1 MDEQEFLE
9 QRQKEILER
18 NGSRLQSN
26 SLLESH
32 NQTKNGRYYHGILTY
47 ISHPLERH
55 YFILDS
61 KKGTLSVFKSLRQKK
76 PTDVIVVCQCLMSM
90 QTDVSIVNKDLS
102 KKFDVQP
109 MTRDGIPK
117 GDLL

>member
-47 ISHPLERH
+47 ISHPLGK
-55 YFILDS
+55 FPPSS
-61 KKGTLSVFKSLRQKK
+61 KSDDVFDMLVRLF
-76 PTDVIVVCQCLMSM
+76 TH
-90 QTDVSIVNKDLS
+90 
-102 KKFDVQP
+102 
-109 MTRDGIPK
+109 
-117 GDLL
+117 